1 MSVYCKKIIEVIQDY
16 DGDSVSG
23 LTSAEAKKR
32 IEQNGTNEL
41 KEKKKKSLI
50 VKFFEQ
56 FKDVM
61 VIILIIAAIIS
72 FVVAQ
77 IEGEENGFLEP
88 LIILGIVILNATL
101 GVIQE
106 SKAEKALEALKKMSS
121 PHVKV
126 IRDGRQVV
134 LDAKEI
140 VVGDIVLLEAGD
152 LVPADGRLVEC
163 ASLKCDESAL
173 TGESVPVNKDCFAE
187 VKENSPLGDRF
198 NMVYSGCAVSYGRAK
213 VIITATGMD
222 TEIGKIAT
230 LLDSAGSSET
240 PLQRK
245 LANLGKVLGF
255 VALGICAVIFAIGFF
270 TGMDIM
276 EIFMTSVSLAVAAIP
291 EGLPAIVTIVLALG
305 VQRMVKKN
313 AIIKNLPAVETL
325 GSASVICSDKT
336 GTLTQNRMT
345 IVKVYDGAEVVDAKS
360 QLSDSLRE
368 VVKMGALCCDGV
380 VAIENGKEVHIG
392 DPTET
397 SIVALG
403 NRIGL
408 NKKDINI
415 ECPRVGEIPFDSD
428 RKLMTTI
435 NIIDGVP
442 YAIVKGAFD
451 VLYNRCVKGDLE
463 KAKQVNID
471 MATNALRVITICKKK
486 LSAVPKVAKIEE
498 LEYDLDF
505 VGMVGMID
513 PPREEAKDAVTICK
527 KAGIKPV
534 MITGDHVLTA
544 KAIATQLGIFND
556 GDKTATGEELNQITD
571 EQLAE
576 HIREYSVFARVSPE
590 DKIRI
595 VKAWQSH
602 NEVVAMTGD
611 GVNDAPALKAADIGC
626 AMGITG
632 TDVAKGAADMTLT
645 DDNFA
650 TIVTAVKEGRGIYDN
665 IKKAVQFLLSCNI
678 GEIFTVFLSMIIW
691 HMSPLIAMQLL
702 WINLVT
708 DSLPALALGLEE
720 SPKGIMDRKPK
731 GKNESLFAN
740 GLWFYIVG
748 HGLMIAVLT
757 LFAFYLGYQG
767 LQPNGVPNITDGET
781 MAFIVLA
788 TSQLFHVFNIKSNE
802 LSIFKQNIF
811 NNKYLVG
818 AFGISM
824 LLTAVVVFVKPL
836 ATVFGLD
843 ADMPAVNYLIALGL
857 SASPIVIVEIQKL
870 IMNIFKKFKAKT
882 NAQLSK

>member
-1 MSVYCKKIIEVIQDY
+1 MSTYTEKLVDVIQELGADT
-16 DGDSVSG
+16 VNG
-23 LTSAEAKKR
+23 LSEAEAQKR
-32 IEQNGTNEL
+32 LEQNGKNEL
-41 KEKKKKSLI
+41 KEKPKKKLI
-50 VKFFEQ
+50 VRFLEQ

-72 FVVAQ
+72 FVVSQ
-77 IEGEENGFLEP
+77 MGGEENGYLEP

-101 GVIQE
+101 GVMQE

-126 IRDGRQVV
+126 IRDGRQIVV
-134 LDAKEI
+134 EAKDI
-140 VVGDIVLLEAGD
+140 VVGDLVLLEAGD
-152 LVPADGRLVEC
+152 LVPADGRLIES

-173 TGESVPVNKDCFAE
+173 TGESVPANKDYLAE
-187 VKENSPLGDRF
+187 IAENAPLGDRF
-198 NMVYSGCAVSYGRAK
+198 NMVYSGCSVAYGRARI
-213 VIITATGMD
+213 VVTSTGMG
-222 TEIGKIAT
+222 TEIGKIAK
-230 LLDSAGSSET
+230 LLDTADSGTT
-240 PLQRK
+240 PLQKK
-245 LANLGKVLGF
+245 LAHLGKILGF
-255 VALGICAVIFAIGFF
+255 VALGICAVIFAIGLF
-270 TGMDIM
+270 TGMGWL

-305 VQRMVKKN
+305 VQRMVKQN

-345 IVKVYDGAEVVDAKS
+345 VVKVYDGTAVADAKS
-360 QLSDSLRE
+360 KLNDSMRE
-368 VVKMGALCCDGV
+368 VVKMGSLCCDGV
-380 VAIENGKEVHIG
+380 VAIENGAEVHIG

-408 NKKDINI
+408 EKKDINI

-435 NIIDGVP
+435 NMIDGVP

-451 VLYNRCVKGDLE
+451 VLYNRCIKGDME
-463 KAKQVNID
+463 KAKDVNVE
-471 MATNALRVITICKKK
+471 MACDALRVITIARKK
-486 LSAVPKVAKIEE
+486 LDSVPKVAKMEE
-498 LEYDLDF
+498 LEYDLEF

-513 PPREEAKDAVTICK
+513 PPREEAKDAVMVCK
-527 KAGIKPV
+527 KAGIKAV

-544 KAIATQLGIFND
+544 KAIATQLGIFNE
-556 GDKTATGEELNQITD
+556 GDKTATGEELNQISD
-571 EQLAE
+571 EDLAL

-650 TIVTAVKEGRGIYDN
+650 TIVTAVKEGRGIYEN

-678 GEIFTVFLSMIIW
+678 GEIFTVFFAMIIW
-691 HMSPLIAMQLL
+691 QKSPLVAMQLL

-720 SPKGIMDRKPK
+720 TPHGIMERRPK

-740 GLWFYIVG
+740 GLWYYIVG
-748 HGLMIAVLT
+748 HGFMIAALT

-767 LQPNGVPNITDGET
+767 LQPNGVLNLVDGET

-788 TSQLFHVFNIKSNE
+788 TSQLFHVFNIKSNSE
-802 LSIFKQNIF
+802 SLLNRDTFK
-811 NNKYLVG
+811 NKYLVG
-818 AFGISM
+818 AFAISF
-824 LLTAVVVFVKPL
+824 LLTIAVVFIKPL
-836 ATVFGLD
+836 ATVFNLD
-843 ADMPAVNYLIALGL
+843 ADMPAINYIIAMAL
-857 SASPIVIVEIQKL
+857 SFAPIVIVEIQKL
-870 IMNIFKKFKAKT
+870 IMRLIKKCKKAK
-882 NAQLSK
+882 A